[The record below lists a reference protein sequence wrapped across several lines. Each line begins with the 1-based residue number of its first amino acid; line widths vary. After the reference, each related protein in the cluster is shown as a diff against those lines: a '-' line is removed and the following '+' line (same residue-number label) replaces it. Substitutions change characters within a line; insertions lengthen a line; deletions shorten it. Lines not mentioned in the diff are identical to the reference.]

1 MRYCTLQTV
10 VTVLRWHCLKTEGD
24 HEATLLEAG
33 QQHLHV
39 TTGSSSF
46 SGCASYLGYCLQNS
60 HFSGKEIYQE
70 NHSFFKFK
78 IYPLAQ
84 LCQCHWGHTS
94 KALLYSYILLIC
106 HYKMSKLN
114 RTWYPRLL
122 RIIWGQN
129 QQAMHS
135 SLWHRSFTWHRHIGP
150 APNHPGGIWWLEE
163 RS

>member
-10 VTVLRWHCLKTEGD
+10 VTVLRWHCLKTEGG

-46 SGCASYLGYCLQNS
+46 SGCASYLAFRTVTSARKNYQNSFSSSKFTLRHNCASATEDTHQKSPFVFLYLAHLPLQNV
-60 HFSGKEIYQE
+60 KTKQNMVPEVAPYD
-70 NHSFFKFK
+70 
-78 IYPLAQ
+78 L
-84 LCQCHWGHTS
+84 
-94 KALLYSYILLIC
+94 
-106 HYKMSKLN
+106 
-114 RTWYPRLL
+114 
-122 RIIWGQN
+122 GQN

-135 SLWHRSFTWHRHIGP
+135 SLWHRSFTWHWHIGP